1 MSHRWITKIW
11 LILAALFIGACS
23 GSTEIEDI
31 SNEESLKGRLVIWF
45 SFPESKLSEVQVDRV
60 KKAVNSNV
68 NRFNQ
73 LYPDVDIVLEWKNE
87 ATIVEEFGQ
96 QVEKGL
102 GPDLVY
108 TNYINLPILIQ
119 RGVVRNLNQFRNQLE
134 LSKFRSEALS
144 QVNYQGNLYGLPL
157 DLITQ
162 VLCYN
167 KEKVKEIP
175 ETLSELRMQANQGY
189 SVGMQSSFS
198 VTFWGIQA
206 FGEQL
211 LDAQERIIVTR
222 LRSWA
227 KWMEWLKTVK
237 EEPNFILNEDYLAL
251 QTAFI
256 EGNLAYMTC
265 FSPQIPY
272 LREALGQNRLGV
284 TLLPGSENYPA
295 GSPLRTNAFVF
306 SSASSP
312 AQTQLALRLSRF
324 MTNTEQQRLFTV
336 EFPGFIPA
344 NQDATID
351 RRLFPIQGILQEQ
364 SKTGIAISLDE
375 GEKINAIVNYGNELY
390 FKVLAGEITP
400 DAAVSLIID
409 TINSRFGAQSPE

>member
-1 MSHRWITKIW
+1 MFHRWISQIW
-11 LILAALFIGACS
+11 LIFATLLFIGACN
-23 GSTEIEDI
+23 GSTEIENI
-31 SNEESLKGRLVIWF
+31 HKEALLKGRLVVWF
-45 SFPESKLSEVQVDRV
+45 SFPESKLSEVQVNRV
-60 KKAVNSNV
+60 KEAVNSNV

-87 ATIVEEFGQ
+87 ATMVEEFGQ
-96 QVEKGL
+96 QVEKSL
-102 GPDLVY
+102 GPDIVY
-108 TNYINLPILIQ
+108 TDFSNLSILIQ

-144 QVNYQGNLYGLPL
+144 QVKYQGNLYGLPL
-157 DLITQ
+157 DLTTQ

-175 ETLSELRMQANQGY
+175 ETLSELRIQANQGY

-198 VTFWGIQA
+198 ATFWGIQA
-206 FGEQL
+206 FGGQL
-211 LDAQERIIVTR
+211 LDAQERII
-222 LRSWA
+222 LAQLGSWA

-237 EEPNFILNEDYLAL
+237 KEPNFILNEDSLAL
-251 QTAFI
+251 QKAFI
-256 EGNLAYMTC
+256 EGNLAYVTC
-265 FSPQIPY
+265 FSQQIPY
-272 LREALGQNRLGV
+272 LRATLGQNRLGV
-284 TLLPGSENYPA
+284 TLLPGTENYPA
-295 GSPLRTNAFVF
+295 GSPLRTNVFVF

-324 MTNTEQQRLFTV
+324 MTNTEQQRLFTA

-344 NQDATID
+344 NQDTTID

-375 GEKINAIVNYGNELY
+375 GEKVNAIVDYGNELY

-409 TINSRFGAQSPE
+409 MINTRFGA